1 MFLARFLTI
10 GRLTATSQQYWQVS
24 LPVLHLICVLF
35 TSPKQFIEAPYIESR
50 CAKYGCIHTWTAA
63 MNMSDFYQNVGV
75 RAVIVL
81 SYYFIRGLQTLI
93 KSAILRVVFCR
104 VEIDLR

>member
-1 MFLARFLTI
+1 
-10 GRLTATSQQYWQVS
+10 
-24 LPVLHLICVLF
+24 
-35 TSPKQFIEAPYIESR
+35 
-50 CAKYGCIHTWTAA
+50 

-75 RAVIVL
+75 SAVTVL

-104 VEIDLR
+104 V